1 LTNTSTSYPNS
12 DDRPF
17 ILTRSTF
24 AGSGKY
30 TSHWLGDNWREWRY
44 MNYSIAGI
52 MNMNMFGIPH
62 SGADVCGFFGEKRD
76 DEMCARW
83 I

>member
-1 LTNTSTSYPNS
+1 
-12 DDRPF
+12 
-17 ILTRSTF
+17 
-24 AGSGKY
+24 
-30 TSHWLGDNWREWRY
+30 

-62 SGADVCGFFGEKRD
+62 AGADVCGFFGEKRD

-83 I
+83 IQLATFYPFARAHQNLTW